1 MNALRLLQAY
11 GPAAL
16 ITGASDGIG
25 EAFAHELAKAGF
37 NLVISARRA
46 DRLESLANA
55 LSAKHR
61 VTVLPVPL
69 DLTQAGASQHLLEA
83 AKRHDVGLFI
93 ACAGFGASG
102 PLLAGDIEDELSMID
117 LNCRAVA
124 EQAHLIGRHLV
135 ARGGGG
141 MILMG
146 SLLGFQGVARAAN
159 YAATKAFVQVLAEGL
174 RIELGADGVDVLAC
188 APGPVS
194 SGFADRANMQ
204 MGHAVPA
211 RRVPRPTLRAL
222 GRRTTARPGL
232 FTKLLS
238 YSLAALPRG
247 LRSRILTDAMNTMT
261 RHQDEPV

>member
-1 MNALRLLQAY
+1 M
-11 GPAAL
+11 
-16 ITGASDGIG
+16 
-25 EAFAHELAKAGF
+25 
-37 NLVISARRA
+37 
-46 DRLESLANA
+46 
-55 LSAKHR
+55 
-61 VTVLPVPL
+61 TVLPLAL
-69 DLTQAGASQHLLEA
+69 DLTQAGASQRLLEA
-83 AKRHDVGLFI
+83 AKVHDVGLFI

-135 ARGGGG
+135 TRGGGG

-174 RIELGADGVDVLAC
+174 RIELSAEGVDVLAC

-204 MGHAVPA
+204 MGRAVPA

-238 YSLAALPRG
+238 YSLATLPRG
-247 LRSRILTDAMNTMT
+247 LRSRILTGAMTTMT